1 MVVKA
6 TPQTRAVFLRV
17 RQSGGG
23 KIERVER
30 RQGWGGVNTLGEQ
43 LLLMP
48 RTGEKWLAAGT
59 ESKST

>member
-30 RQGWGGVNTLGEQ
+30 RQGWGGGQ
-43 LLLMP
+43 Y
-48 RTGEKWLAAGT
+48 TGGAA
-59 ESKST
+59 SAHA